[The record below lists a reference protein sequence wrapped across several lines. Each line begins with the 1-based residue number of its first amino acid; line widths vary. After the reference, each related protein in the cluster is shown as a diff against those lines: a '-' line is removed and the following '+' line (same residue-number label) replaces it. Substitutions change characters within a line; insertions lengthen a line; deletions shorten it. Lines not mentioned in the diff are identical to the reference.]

1 MELKIRKMQAKD
13 IKQVQQV
20 AKISWNTTYNGII
33 PIEVQENFLSSAYSD
48 EMMQTRLERSF
59 IFVAEVEGDVVGFA
73 NFSSVKEGG
82 KVELAAI
89 YLDPQF
95 QGKGIG
101 TGLLEQGIKDIEG
114 IKEIYLNVEK
124 ENQSG
129 RTFYKAKGFEVLN
142 EFDDEFDGHILKTVR
157 MILKVS

>member
-1 MELKIRKMQAKD
+1 MEFKIRKMQAKD

-48 EMMQTRLERSF
+48 DMMQTRLDRSF
-59 IFVAEVEGDVVGFA
+59 IFVAEVRHDVVGFA
-73 NFSSVKEGG
+73 NFSSVKEDG

-89 YLDPQF
+89 YLDPKF
-95 QGKGIG
+95 QGLGIG
-101 TGLLEQGIKDIEG
+101 TALLEQGIKDIEG
-114 IKEIYLNVEK
+114 VKEIYLNVEK

-129 RTFYKAKGFEVLN
+129 RTFYKAKGFKVLN